1 MARLTLLLSLL
12 LAIPTVRAQSVM
24 EENGIWTPA
33 KICNAIS
40 AASIKYDVPRN
51 FFTRLIWVE
60 SRFDRNALSP
70 VGAQGIAQFMPATAK
85 ERGLADPYDP
95 AQAIPASASLLAREK
110 AAFGNFGLAAAAYN
124 AGPGRVARFRD
135 GRSGLPFETLDYVV
149 ALTGKGAATF
159 LQPGAQVDDFDLE
172 PGTDFFTACRNL
184 PVRKT
189 RFRTDLSAAVQ
200 RKPWGVDVAGNFK
213 RAIAL
218 RNWEKV
224 RASLGTVV
232 GDTKPELVR
241 TRSPLG
247 RARTWTVRLGS
258 ETRTDAIDLCKR
270 IRRTGGFCLVKR
282 NR

>member
-1 MARLTLLLSLL
+1 ML
-12 LAIPTVRAQSVM
+12 

-33 KICNAIS
+33 RICNAIS
-40 AASIKYDVPRN
+40 AAAVKYDVPRN

-70 VGAQGIAQFMPATAK
+70 VGAQGIAQFMPATAR

-95 AQAIPASASLLAREK
+95 EQAIPASAALLAHEK
-110 AAFGNFGLAAAAYN
+110 STFGNFGLAAAAYN

-159 LQPGAQVDDFDLE
+159 LKPGARVEDFDLE
-172 PGTDFFTACRNL
+172 PGKDFFTACRAL

-189 RFRTDLSAAVQ
+189 RFRNDLSVEVQ

-213 RAIAL
+213 RAVAL

-224 RASLGTVV
+224 RARLGTVV
-232 GDTKPELVR
+232 GDTRPELVR

-247 RARTWTVRLGS
+247 RARTWTVRLGA

-270 IRRTGGFCLVKR
+270 IRRRGRILSGEEEPLACAR
-282 NR
+282 RHEAGQRH